1 MDKLRGPSPWTTP
14 VDHPYCFKM
23 NFYQRAKQ
31 NVRNLKWLKLCQFL
45 VHYMYIYTIVIF
57 SILLL
62 KLFLNSIHG
71 FGFVRKEKQHLKGAG
86 GDLWLNSS

>member
-1 MDKLRGPSPWTTP
+1 MAEAVSIFSSLH
-14 VDHPYCFKM
+14 VYLHY
-23 NFYQRAKQ
+23 NF
-31 NVRNLKWLKLCQFL
+31 
-45 VHYMYIYTIVIF
+45 VIF